1 MVQHSGLPHSG
12 GFLHIF
18 KHPDCGFADVLA
30 PARCIAGQRDSEK
43 PCFGRPQDHFK
54 GMRRWSFAEI
64 STLMFASQYSADSL
78 ECFESDVLP
87 C

>member
-12 GFLHIF
+12 GLFHVF
-18 KHPDCGFADVLA
+18 EHPDCGFANVLA

-43 PCFGRPQDHFK
+43 PWFGRPQEHFE
-54 GMRRWSFAEI
+54 GMMRWSFTEI
-64 STLMFASQYSADSL
+64 STLMFASQYSADWL
-78 ECFESDVLP
+78 ACFESDVLL